1 MEYIVVVD
9 TDGMMTGLWSDDLIG
24 LYEVE
29 KGGVTV
35 ERASHVEPCDGKD
48 CQGNHWQ
55 MQGIHWHVWEADHQ
69 SLMSCC
75 AFRHR
80 EWALAWEKEEIER
93 RLIEG
98 I

>member
-1 MEYIVVVD
+1 MEYVVVVD
-9 TDGMMTGLWSDDLIG
+9 TDGMLTGLWSDELIG

-35 ERASHVEPCDGKD
+35 ERVSHVEFCDG
-48 CQGNHWQ
+48 CLG
-55 MQGIHWHVWEADHQ
+55 WHVWEVDMDAYMTPRKFETRAD
-69 SLMSCC
+69 
-75 AFRHR
+75 
-80 EWALAWEKEEIER
+80 ALAWEKEEIER